1 MLENKY
7 EILFNLRYNFIY
19 YITAFITLIF
29 VVEFYLKNRTYTKIQ
44 YYFLAIL
51 LLVIT
56 FFFGTRGEYVGTDTV
71 NNIKYFTGRVVISDL
86 SSLNDIGLFS
96 LSMFLAKFSDNIN
109 FFLTAAAFIYLAP
122 ILLAIHNL
130 QLRNP
135 LIFFFCLLSM
145 FYFKGMGIN
154 IQKQGIAFSFFICG
168 ISYLFNNKKIIGYS
182 LFAVAFIFHASIII
196 PITVFFLSFEVK
208 KINWVFVV
216 YIITT
221 LLSLINFN
229 LNSILSNIP
238 IVNILT
244 ESRLDTYYID
254 KGNYKIGFRPEFW
267 LFNTIFTMIGY
278 ITLKNI
284 DKFNSVFLSKN
295 YKVFFVAYVLLS
307 SFFFLMFS
315 ARFSDRFGLMSWV
328 FIPLL
333 LLPYTQIRYNLKY
346 LNTLTIFLISV
357 FLFIAFKFI

>member
-1 MLENKY
+1 MQLNLD
-7 EILFNLRYNFIY
+7 EILFNFRYNIIY
-19 YITAFITLIF
+19 YITAFITLFF
-29 VVEFYLKNRTYTKIQ
+29 VLEFYFQNKAHTKLQ
-44 YYFLAIL
+44 YLFLYIL
-51 LLVIT
+51 GFILV
-56 FFFGTRGEYVGTDTV
+56 FLFGTRGEFVGTDTV
-71 NNIKYFTGRVVISDL
+71 NNIKYFTDRVKVDSIKE
-86 SSLNDIGLFS
+86 LNDIGLYS
-96 LSMFLAKFSDNIN
+96 LSILLKRVSNNID
-109 FFLTAAAFIYLAP
+109 FFLSTTAFLFIFPL
-122 ILLAIHNL
+122 ILSIKNL
-130 QLRNP
+130 KLKNP
-135 LIFFFCLLSM
+135 LLFFFCLFSM
-145 FYFKGMGIN
+145 FFFKGMGIN

-168 ISYLFNNKKIIGYS
+168 ISYLFNNKKIIGYC

-196 PITVFFLSFEVK
+196 PITVFFLSFKVK

-244 ESRLDTYYID
+244 ESRLETYYID

-315 ARFSDRFGLMSWV
+315 ARFSDRFGLISWTL
-328 FIPLL
+328 IPFLL
-333 LLPYTQIRYNLKY
+333 TPYLQSRYTIKF
-346 LNTLTIFLISV
+346 LNTFTVFLICLG
-357 FLFIAFKFI
+357 LFFAFKFI